1 MRRLILVRHGETDFN
16 VSRRFQGH
24 LDTCLNAV
32 GEAQARAAASRLASE
47 LVVLCVS
54 SDLRRCS
61 ATARAIAE
69 PHHLEVELDPD
80 LRESHLGDLQGRFID
95 DWGSILGDDSE
106 WVARRTVRSRPPGE
120 GGESALD
127 VRRRIRRFVRHLAER
142 EPELPAGTIVIVG
155 HGGSLCALTAYLL
168 GFPPAAATA
177 FRFNNCSL
185 TTINWTPGGR
195 TLLMGHNEISHLAG

>member
-16 VSRRFQGH
+16 LSRRFQGH
-24 LDTCLNAV
+24 IDTCLNAV
-32 GEAQARAAASRLASE
+32 GEAQARAAASRLANE
-47 LVVLCVS
+47 PIILCIS
-54 SDLRRCS
+54 SDLQRCS

-69 PHHLEVELDPD
+69 PHHIEVEFDPD

-95 DWGSILGDDSE
+95 DWGTILGDDSE

-127 VRRRIRRFVRHLAER
+127 VRRRIRRFVRHLSER
-142 EPELPAGTIVIVG
+142 EPELPEGTVVIVG
-155 HGGSLCALTAYLL
+155 HGGSLSALTAYLL
-168 GFPPAAATA
+168 GFPAAAATV

-185 TTINWTPGGR
+185 TTINWNPGGK
-195 TLLMGHNEISHLAG
+195 TLLMAHNEISHLAG

>member
-1 MRRLILVRHGETDFN
+1 MRRLILVRHGETDYN
-16 VSRRFQGH
+16 VSRRWQGH
-24 LDTCLNAV
+24 TDTCLNAV
-32 GEAQARAAASRLASE
+32 GEAQARAVAARLTNE
-47 LVVLCVS
+47 PIVFCVS
-54 SDLRRCS
+54 SDLQRCS
-61 ATARAIAE
+61 ATARVIAE
-69 PHHLEVELDPD
+69 PHHLAVELDPD
-80 LRESHLGDLQGRFID
+80 LREANLGDLQGRVID
-95 DWGSILGDDSE
+95 DWGAILGDDSE

-142 EPELPAGTIVIVG
+142 EPTLPEGTIVIVA

-168 GFPPAAATA
+168 GFPAAAGTA

-185 TTINWTPGGR
+185 TTINWTPGGK